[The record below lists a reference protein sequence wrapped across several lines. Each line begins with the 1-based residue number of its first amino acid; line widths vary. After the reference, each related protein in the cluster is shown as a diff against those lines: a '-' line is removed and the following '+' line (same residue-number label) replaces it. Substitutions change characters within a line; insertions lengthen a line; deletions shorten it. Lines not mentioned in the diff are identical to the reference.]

1 MVTSRRNEVWKAV
14 PKNEKRTKTKQ
25 AEMCYGDILKYKFTK
40 HVCFLL
46 LILAIRS
53 RSLYSLVKRNIL

>member
-14 PKNEKRTKTKQ
+14 PKNEKGTETKQ
-25 AEMCYGDILKYKFTK
+25 AQMCFGNILKCTK
-40 HVCFLL
+40 HVYFL

>member
-1 MVTSRRNEVWKAV
+1 MVTSTRNEVWKAV
-14 PKNEKRTKTKQ
+14 PKNEKGTETKQ
-25 AEMCYGDILKYKFTK
+25 AQMCFGNILKYKCTK
-40 HVCFLL
+40 HVCFL

>member
-25 AEMCYGDILKYKFTK
+25 AQMCYGDILKYKFTK

-46 LILAIRS
+46 LIFS
-53 RSLYSLVKRNIL
+53 